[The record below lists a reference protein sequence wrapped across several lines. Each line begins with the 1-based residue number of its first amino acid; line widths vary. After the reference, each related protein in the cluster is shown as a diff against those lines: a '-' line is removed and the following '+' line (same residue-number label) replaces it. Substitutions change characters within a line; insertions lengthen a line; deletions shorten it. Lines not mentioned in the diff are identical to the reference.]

1 MFYSFF
7 YVCALYIFHLS
18 IVITTLAKQHI
29 TKKSTWAKLED
40 RPVTHKPKHQDSRIK
55 WRWLGYMIVTWHA
68 LDRCIMYD
76 ATPRKRLWH
85 GANTSLFGA

>member
-55 WRWLGYMIVTWHA
+55 WRWFGYMIVTWHSI
-68 LDRCIMYD
+68 DTSCM
-76 ATPRKRLWH
+76 TPLQESGYGMGLTRACLEP
-85 GANTSLFGA
+85 